1 MKKFIKIFIIKFGGY
16 ISLILAAMLIIAY
29 FFTVMYNFFNL
40 NNIATFSLLH
50 KEQQQSDI
58 ALQEYFN
65 QVADSAAYIIYS
77 EGDSIFDELRKFFPD
92 LDITKKVYID
102 ANGEVI
108 PNMRQRK
115 AFDTISTSAEDHAS
129 DHYGRDL
136 NNSVIDPTLLR
147 TLNQMLNNDD
157 AFDVDI
163 LYAEG
168 FVQPLPVVYDYRR
181 CYVDEQ
187 GNIIDYVYVKKYDPE
202 TGVWL
207 NPNGKIGT
215 MIYEYVASEV
225 DEDGNAINYQVD
237 SMPTTTPYGTEKY
250 GLKRIFYDT
259 DEKGNPIVPKGY
271 PTPQKHIQLAPVE
284 DEYGNIL
291 LSSPIR
297 FNADTTK
304 TKKEIMADIDYEIVR
319 QRVEDYIAETY
330 GNQLVD
336 IDTYNS
342 IYYTKL
348 SEYIEEKKEGEEG
361 VDWEWDY
368 KGKSKLMSILDE
380 NGNYILNPD
389 ISEKDFRYHIRKID
403 GKIVEVDM
411 ALEDPSY
418 TNKCDED
425 YAWNEYL
432 NFPVYRYEPENPV
445 ELAPRTLK
453 DFGLAPVLLYDRA
466 VAVSFK
472 QLLYVDGKYDAD
484 AAQKYVTTHYN
495 NQFTEANDGFFPAKI
510 YETDEELKKVTTN
523 DEVVDYLYDLVNSN
537 SISVVQTDL
546 QGRQAGSAKN
556 SPVLN
561 IVAQYDPLIV
571 KYSTMFGVDPRL
583 IRALIAQESS
593 GNAKERSGSGWGL
606 GQIEYLPYGAPPPQ
620 YRNIKAKTVSG
631 ETVTVHMRMTKDDN
645 DQRLDPE
652 QSIKWICAHFS
663 NLQSQYNGDALKA
676 LLAYNQGAG
685 TANRFFEKVG
695 DAWISLVNKIRE
707 ILNLGPVGD
716 PNYISNVLRF
726 YDKDYNFGGL
736 ITNSGSDYSNLNL
749 SNSTFQ
755 TVFVGSVD
763 HLFTDKTV
771 GENGEWFGLSDWE
784 KNNEEYN
791 KEIKILSP
799 YISNIGSK
807 KDQIINPENY
817 DEEYYNY
824 LNKDRQI
831 TVNNFWAPIVNNILD
846 STIYKAQ
853 FIDDEV
859 NNINNI
865 SEELKSHPQYQKIVN
880 DINSMGKVILTDS
893 SMTEDLFLIKE
904 AVNPFGNFE
913 YTYRKEART
922 ERMLADHEQKAIL
935 TAYQVGR
942 HWKALN
948 WIVTYE
954 IEKEKEV
961 NDIEENEDGT
971 IVILPTKHT
980 ETYTEEIQVD
990 TIPVNL
996 EVYSNDIPDL
1006 EYDDSDSG
1014 KVIAKGFIPN
1024 SDYKTAYDIKVPSY
1038 TVEYDGEGVV
1048 KKVKFKL
1055 EIEDNRNNG
1064 EIKYVYR
1071 YYAGDVKTVKP
1082 YPEETYF
1089 NGEVYS
1095 SWYNRL
1101 TTDQPGISYKAI
1113 EEEQESYFS
1122 YLKAYFTNYE
1132 MDIPKSAEK
1141 DPYAYDRTEE
1151 GYTDTIQHIVNKQIS
1166 PETKAYGGT
1175 IIKALEQPQWKK
1187 IFTKMGLDQKY
1198 HKELVAQV
1206 IMGLME
1212 EEQKQNDPNKKGIC
1226 GIYVEPNE
1234 TTIDAKRQWDNKDAI
1249 SFTLIVNST
1258 EDQRLDPGL
1267 SIQYM
1272 VAELGNLIM
1281 RFNGDICKA
1290 IQGYEMGGDAL
1301 YNQINTILPL
1311 TDMDDFA
1318 ATYDWSKNII
1328 EYLKSTYHTTYTQRS
1343 KEEMLYFARQYGRPS
1358 MVDCNPRIV
1367 EDVIGYVN
1375 SYANQVKLA
1384 ETTTKWYQEI
1394 WKKVKETVKDVGNY
1408 GKTLLERMGLLT
1420 SSKDQ
1425 QITHIK
1431 NHKHEDYWIIFLRM
1445 VVAARQGIELED
1457 VDEDITI
1464 FDLLNTIMSGD
1475 YISSNYTGMSS
1486 SISDFSGL
1494 IYNYEDYVIP
1504 LENCTITSGY
1514 GWRFHPTDKEI
1525 KFHNGID
1532 LAANSGTPIHAVA
1545 NGEVIVSGWN
1555 NSAGNWVWIKHPVE
1569 ENNDKDYIIS
1579 IYMHMNKQPNVRVG
1593 DKVKAGQVIGFVGST
1608 GKSTGPHLHFE
1619 LRINISQ
1626 NNPNYSVW
1634 MSLVANK
1641 STNSIN
1647 PFWFSV
1653 NNPTPEQ
1660 ISKFSITK
1668 DRNSVVIK

>member
-77 EGDSIFDELRKFFPD
+77 EDDSIFDELRKFFPD

-157 AFDVDI
+157 AFDVNI

-207 NPNGKIGT
+207 NPDEKIGT

-225 DEDGNAINYQVD
+225 DEDGNVINYEVD

-319 QRVEDYIAETY
+319 QRVEGYIAETY

-342 IYYTKL
+342 IYYMKL
-348 SEYIEEKKEGEEG
+348 SEYIEEKKEGKEG

-368 KGKSKLMSILDE
+368 KGKSKLMSILDK

-466 VAVSFK
+466 IAVSFK

-495 NQFTEANDGFFPAKI
+495 NQFTKANDGFFPAKI
-510 YETDEELKKVTTN
+510 YETDEEFKKVTTN
-523 DEVVDYLYDLVNSN
+523 DEVVDYLYN
-537 SISVVQTDL
+537 
-546 QGRQAGSAKN
+546 
-556 SPVLN
+556 
-561 IVAQYDPLIV
+561 
-571 KYSTMFGVDPRL
+571 
-583 IRALIAQESS
+583 
-593 GNAKERSGSGWGL
+593 
-606 GQIEYLPYGAPPPQ
+606 
-620 YRNIKAKTVSG
+620 
-631 ETVTVHMRMTKDDN
+631 
-645 DQRLDPE
+645 
-652 QSIKWICAHFS
+652 
-663 NLQSQYNGDALKA
+663 
-676 LLAYNQGAG
+676 
-685 TANRFFEKVG
+685 
-695 DAWISLVNKIRE
+695 
-707 ILNLGPVGD
+707 
-716 PNYISNVLRF
+716 
-726 YDKDYNFGGL
+726 
-736 ITNSGSDYSNLNL
+736 
-749 SNSTFQ
+749 
-755 TVFVGSVD
+755 FVGSVD

-771 GENGEWFGLSDWE
+771 GKNGEWLGLSDWE

-817 DEEYYNY
+817 DEKYYNY

-831 TVNNFWAPIVNNILD
+831 TVNNFWVPVVNNILD

-865 SEELKSHPQYQKIVN
+865 PEELKSHPQYQKIVN
-880 DINSMGKVILTDS
+880 DINSLGKVILTDS

-1064 EIKYVYR
+1064 KIKYVYR

-1141 DPYAYDRTEE
+1141 DPYAYERTEE

-1206 IMGLME
+1206 IMGLIE

-1394 WKKVKETVKDVGNY
+1394 WEKVKETVKDVGNY
-1408 GKTLLERMGLLT
+1408 GKTLLEKMGLLT

-1425 QITHIK
+1425 QITRIK
-1431 NHKHEDYWIIFLRM
+1431 NHNHEDYWIIFLRM

-1475 YISSNYTGMSS
+1475 YIPSNYTGMSS

-1504 LENCTITSGY
+1504 LENFTITSGY

-1555 NSAGNWVWIKHPVE
+1555 NSAGYWVCIKHPVE

-1634 MSLVANK
+1634 MSLVANQ